1 VPEQSLLKR
10 VVEALD
16 AARVSYMLSGS
27 LASSL
32 QANPGR
38 LTTSTSSWTSVLRR
52 EGTPPPSRRDV
63 A

>member
-38 LTTSTSSWTSVLRR
+38 LTTSTSS
-52 EGTPPPSRRDV
+52 
-63 A
+63 